1 MGMWERREEKGAG
14 DRASTPVGRG
24 WVTIVP
30 PVRACVWT
38 SVSATGSGDSALLV
52 RLALLCFRC

>member
-1 MGMWERREEKGAG
+1 MGMWERGEEEGAG

-24 WVTIVP
+24 RVTIVP

-38 SVSATGSGDSALLV
+38 SASAAGSDGTLLV